1 MGGTTGLRPGPATL
15 PSYKLWSPHCRPPR
29 SLWTSPVA
37 QSVKHP
43 PAMQVLGLDPCV
55 GKDPLEKGMATHSS
69 ILAWRIPWGAW
80 WATVHGS
87 RKELDTTER
96 LADIHTEEFTVNTGS
111 LLWLV
116 PDLHPG
122 WQVCSL
128 HSLGKSSGAAGM
140 GTVLESPSGPC
151 FSEEQLS

>member
-1 MGGTTGLRPGPATL
+1 MGGTTGLRPGQASL

-29 SLWTSPVA
+29 SLWTCPVA

-96 LADIHTEEFTVNTGS
+96 LAGIHTHRGVYSEHWVPS
-111 LLWLV
+111 LAGPRLASWVAGLFPAFPGQIQWGCWDGHSPGV
-116 PDLHPG
+116 PF
-122 WQVCSL
+122 
-128 HSLGKSSGAAGM
+128 GA
-140 GTVLESPSGPC
+140 L
-151 FSEEQLS
+151 LL